1 MKRLKGSFLKGL
13 GALVLC
19 AGFSGAVHA
28 QILLDADT
36 PATGSDLGTQ
46 PLVTAFGTIVFTGEI
61 TALTDP
67 DFTAAGASGNNFDH
81 TGAPNEALLDF
92 SFPVCSITFIYGG
105 NGGDIFV
112 EARGAGGLV
121 QDSFF
126 QASTDAGQPA
136 GPETLSGP
144 NIRQLAWFETNGNFA
159 PLDNIEV
166 TPCTGF
172 ADSVPVPA
180 NAPWALWLM
189 LLALLGTGAV
199 LVRRFG

>member
-1 MKRLKGSFLKGL
+1 KGL

-28 QILLDADT
+28 QVFLDADT
-36 PATGSDLGTQ
+36 PATGSNLVSE
-46 PLVTAFGTIVFTGEI
+46 PLVTAFGTITFTGEF
-61 TALTDP
+61 TTFTDP
-67 DFTAAGASGNNFDH
+67 EFTAAGASGNNFDH
-81 TGAPNEALLDF
+81 TGSPDEAVLSF

-126 QASTDAGQPA
+126 QADTDGGQPA

-144 NIRQLAWFETNGNFA
+144 SIRQLAWFETAGAFA

-166 TPCTGF
+166 EPCVGF
-172 ADSVPVPA
+172 GDAAPVPA
-180 NAPWALWLM
+180 DAPWALVLLM
-189 LLALLGTGAV
+189 LAMLGTGAV